1 MKSRKPPGFVLRC
14 AGQADGTP
22 FAAFPLTLTS
32 NMVLSCVDGPIQ
44 TFTVGSQSHS
54 FVSSTEFLPVEVQ
67 GPGGTTRP
75 GEATFGERVGHEEL
89 HNANPDASEGQ
100 VQEMMDRLMP
110 SGRRIRH

>member
-1 MKSRKPPGFVLRC
+1 MR
-14 AGQADGTP
+14 DP
-22 FAAFPLTLTS
+22 FKYYKTS
-32 NMVLSCVDGPIQ
+32 PEIIRLAVMMSALSCVAGPIQ